1 MKIVE
6 KHNLCFKKS
15 KCDFDMEEILI
26 LGVIVGQEQV
36 QIENNKI
43 KAIKEWSTP
52 IKIKEMESFLEFTKF
67 CQRFIKNFSH
77 TARPLKKLKG
87 KKKNGSRQRNTKR
100 HLKNSKKT

>member
-43 KAIKEWSTP
+43 KAVKEWSIS
-52 IKIKEMESFLEFTKF
+52 IKVKEVESFLEFTIF
-67 CQRFIKNFSH
+67 Y
-77 TARPLKKLKG
+77 
-87 KKKNGSRQRNTKR
+87 
-100 HLKNSKKT
+100 